1 MKNSSNTQIKVGL
14 GEAISR
20 LLKIELLKQNKLYE
34 IPDDLIREREL
45 IYSALDEVKIDL
57 FFDCDGDGIPDT
69 IEIFERSTK
78 DSCCKI
84 IKSDKKSSK
93 KRNNRKK

>member
-1 MKNSSNTQIKVGL
+1 MKNSSNTQVKIGL
-14 GEAISR
+14 GEAVSR

-34 IPDDLIREREL
+34 VPDNLIREREL
-45 IYSALDEVKIDL
+45 IYKALDEVKIDL

-69 IEIFERSTK
+69 VEIFEKSAK

-84 IKSDKKSSK
+84 IKNDKNISKKSSK
-93 KRNNRKK
+93 RKK